1 MNKGMISNAKKFI
14 KQAHEKKV
22 KYDCAVRNSLGVGD
36 VIQFLYGEYGMDAVW
51 IEPQKLDNLRL
62 SLTIVSEIR
71 SWQITW
77 PMPVNLKRPIW
88 NAQKTFKIDLR
99 RPSDM
104 HPMEIVEAID
114 KLQERHL
121 YTRTD
126 EGTQLCL

>member
-1 MNKGMISNAKKFI
+1 MVRTGCHLHDLKSIREFR
-14 KQAHEKKV
+14 
-22 KYDCAVRNSLGVGD
+22 DCVCGR
-36 VIQFLYGEYGMDAVW
+36 
-51 IEPQKLDNLRL
+51 
-62 SLTIVSEIR
+62 VSEIR